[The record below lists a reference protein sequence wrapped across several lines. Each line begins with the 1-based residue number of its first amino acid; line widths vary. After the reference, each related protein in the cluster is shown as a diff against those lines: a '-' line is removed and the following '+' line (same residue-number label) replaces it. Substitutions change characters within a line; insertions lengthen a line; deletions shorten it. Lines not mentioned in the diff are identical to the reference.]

1 MKDEGYFNEK
11 TFSSMEEAKKHKNNI
26 HLLWKT
32 KDFLTITS
40 FLPWKTL
47 KKKQK
52 RVALDLGSRHD
63 LTVGEAEPPQGA
75 PPQGGRQRCGA
86 RWPSSLSPSLSA
98 LSLLTGTRACVHS
111 LSVSQNE

>member
-40 FLPWKTL
+40 FSPWKTIQKTRNNPCLPWKTL
-47 KKKQK
+47 KKETKTFIWRFPNRSAK
-52 RVALDLGSRHD
+52 SWWC
-63 LTVGEAEPPQGA
+63 LTP
-75 PPQGGRQRCGA
+75 
-86 RWPSSLSPSLSA
+86 
-98 LSLLTGTRACVHS
+98 
-111 LSVSQNE
+111 